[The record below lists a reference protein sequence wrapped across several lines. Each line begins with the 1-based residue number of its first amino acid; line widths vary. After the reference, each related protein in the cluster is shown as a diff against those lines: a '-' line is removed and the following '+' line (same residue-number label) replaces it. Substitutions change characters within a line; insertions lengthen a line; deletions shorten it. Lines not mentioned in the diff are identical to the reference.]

1 MNQPD
6 GFIDPHGGFRTLK
19 SYQMSEI
26 VYDGTAVFCDRWIGR
41 RSRTHD
47 QMVQAAR
54 SGKQNIAEGSM
65 ASGTSK
71 KFEQKN
77 SIERDRARKGDIVRK
92 DTIC

>member
-6 GFIDPHGGFRTLK
+6 GFIDPHGGFRNLK

-26 VYDGTAVFCDRWIGR
+26 VYDATVVFCDRWIGR

-71 KFEQKN
+71 KTEDTPTLQKPEGFRVKA
-77 SIERDRARKGDIVRK
+77 SRVKL
-92 DTIC
+92 

>member
-6 GFIDPHGGFRTLK
+6 GFIDPHGGFRELK

-26 VYDGTAVFCDRWIGR
+26 VYDATVAFCDRWIGR
-41 RSRTHD
+41 RSRTHY

-71 KFEQKN
+71 KTEDPSMLQKPEGFRVKA
-77 SIERDRARKGDIVRK
+77 SRVKL
-92 DTIC
+92 